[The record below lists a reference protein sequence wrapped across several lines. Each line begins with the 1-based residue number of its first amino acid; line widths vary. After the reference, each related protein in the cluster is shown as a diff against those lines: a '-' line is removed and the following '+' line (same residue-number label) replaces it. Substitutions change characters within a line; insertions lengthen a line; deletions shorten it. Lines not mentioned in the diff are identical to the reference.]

1 MVQFLVVDGRVCS
14 RMHLSLSV
22 ASRSLGFAAS
32 FEKSAFS
39 SLATKFRFIAHTQIE
54 KAIHYVLL

>member
-14 RMHLSLSV
+14 RMHLSLS
-22 ASRSLGFAAS
+22 SLGFAAS